1 MHSRGGAH
9 AAARHG
15 RGKALVMMI
24 QVTRADDLD
33 RQAQRLE
40 AEATELEQAGEG
52 RAAYFKKND
61 AHQTRLQA
69 ERLRRGRTDGVR
81 FG

>member
-1 MHSRGGAH
+1 
-9 AAARHG
+9 
-15 RGKALVMMI
+15 MI

-40 AEATELEQAGEG
+40 AEATEIEQVDESQAGRARAEATRLRQQAARLRSG
-52 RAAYFKKND
+52 RAD
-61 AHQTRLQA
+61 
-69 ERLRRGRTDGVR
+69 DVR